1 MLVKA
6 VFSAFEY
13 LDIVYCSIEIDD
25 IKKDA

>member
-6 VFSAFEY
+6 VFSAFKY
-13 LDIVYCSIEIDD
+13 LDIVYCRIEIDD